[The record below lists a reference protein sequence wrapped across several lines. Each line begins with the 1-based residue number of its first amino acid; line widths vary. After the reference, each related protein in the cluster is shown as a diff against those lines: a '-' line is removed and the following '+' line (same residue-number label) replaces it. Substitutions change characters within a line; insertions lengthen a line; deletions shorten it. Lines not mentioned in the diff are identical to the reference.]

1 MAGLDRY
8 VWPVSSGIRTPQL
21 SVVHGDFETLLR
33 KLLRRMTRETTP
45 ELTQMLERLRYRAP
59 PRGVRNDE
67 PPADASHPA
76 LER

>member
-1 MAGLDRY
+1 
-8 VWPVSSGIRTPQL
+8 
-21 SVVHGDFETLLR
+21 
-33 KLLRRMTRETTP
+33 
-45 ELTQMLERLRYRAP
+45 MLERLRYRAP